1 MASGWYSDKPTIPV
15 VQAAGRERRRHERV
29 DVLMRV
35 KGELV
40 RPDTPI
46 LVHDLS
52 RSGFAV
58 LSQVAF
64 LSGQQL
70 DFRLTGEDGTTV
82 TVSAQAI
89 HSEKM
94 PSNQG
99 LYMSGF
105 MFIPGRLTGLV
116 PQALIDR
123 LIATVAD
130 PGTQCFFERR

>member
-1 MASGWYSDKPTIPV
+1 MASGWYSDKPTIPA
-15 VQAAGRERRRHERV
+15 VQQAGRERRRDERV

-64 LSGQQL
+64 SSGQQL

-82 TVSAQAI
+82 TVTAQAI
-89 HSEKM
+89 HSERCR
-94 PSNQG
+94 PIRVSTCPV
-99 LYMSGF
+99 SCSC
-105 MFIPGRLTGLV
+105 PGGS
-116 PQALIDR
+116 PAW
-123 LIATVAD
+123 
-130 PGTQCFFERR
+130 CRRR